1 MRTWS
6 ALGVVLLA
14 TLLAVVLVPAPAAS
28 GQPGEPTAVITQS
41 GLALRATIFPT
52 TSITLRP
59 GMSGPAVRALQERLV
74 ELKYWLGSVD
84 GIYGYLT
91 TQAVMAFQKVNGLAR
106 DGIAGPQTM
115 AALEHPVR
123 PRPRSTG
130 DRVIEVK
137 KGKQVVLLVRSG
149 KVTKIFNASTGTA
162 STPTPSG
169 RFKVYR
175 QIDGWRESALGLLYR
190 PKYFYGGY
198 ALHGSTSVPA
208 YPASHGCVRV
218 SLRAMDHLWSR
229 VPIGTRVRIY

>member
-1 MRTWS
+1 MVGIRMRTWS

-91 TQAVMAFQKVNGLAR
+91 TQAVMASRKS
-106 DGIAGPQTM
+106 M
-115 AALEHPVR
+115 ASHAMASWVR
-123 PRPRSTG
+123 RQWLRW
-130 DRVIEVK
+130 
-137 KGKQVVLLVRSG
+137 
-149 KVTKIFNASTGTA
+149 
-162 STPTPSG
+162 STPRGQGRGARAIGLLRSRKASRSCCWSGSG
-169 RFKVYR
+169 R
-175 QIDGWRESALGLLYR
+175 
-190 PKYFYGGY
+190 
-198 ALHGSTSVPA
+198 
-208 YPASHGCVRV
+208 
-218 SLRAMDHLWSR
+218 
-229 VPIGTRVRIY
+229 